1 MREMWEAAEALAK
14 LGFWVRI
21 NLRKRTLTVYRSAD
35 ARRVNRI
42 GKLQFPDDEDEILG
56 G

>member
-14 LGFWVRI
+14 LGLWVRI
-21 NLRKRTLTVYRSAD
+21 DARKGTLTVYRSD
-35 ARRVNRI
+35 DEHGVTRI
-42 GKLQFPDDEDEILG
+42 GKLRFPREDFVLG